1 MWVGGVRRDGVGE
14 EEEKA
19 NWVKC
24 RVFYRWRVVP
34 VVV

>member
-14 EEEKA
+14 EKKA